1 MTWPRRS
8 MLTPGARTLIR
19 TLHRLGYQCGV
30 VSGGFDVVTDHLARS
45 SASTTRW
52 RTSSRFATVSLTG
65 AVTEPVVDRAAKA
78 QALRDFA
85 RQSGV
90 PLAQTVAIGDGANDL
105 DMLQTAGLGIAFN
118 AKPLVQ
124 AAADTSVNVPYLDT
138 ILFLLGISRAEVEVA
153 DGEG

>member
-1 MTWPRRS
+1 M
-8 MLTPGARTLIR
+8 
-19 TLHRLGYQCGV
+19 
-30 VSGGFDVVTDHLARS
+30 
-45 SASTTRW
+45 
-52 RTSSRFATVSLTG
+52 LTG

-85 RQSGV
+85 RASGV